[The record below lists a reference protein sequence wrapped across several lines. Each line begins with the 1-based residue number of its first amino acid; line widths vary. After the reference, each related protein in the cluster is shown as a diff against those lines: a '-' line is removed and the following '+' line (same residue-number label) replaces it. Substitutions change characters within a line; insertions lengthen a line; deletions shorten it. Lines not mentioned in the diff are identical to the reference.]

1 MSPSCTGC
9 DNPTKCVG
17 QATVHLMIDVLLQ
30 LLGDSDH
37 HLNIRTLSNEND
49 NGGDFYSSSSPPE
62 HKNPEWTKLLLENS
76 GCDANEGSQHI
87 VQAHCEQD
95 DDEDVVVDG
104 DDVVDDDDNDDDD
117 DDDDDDFEN
126 GDMMMMIVLV
136 VQSASTSRGL
146 KI

>member
-1 MSPSCTGC
+1 M
-9 DNPTKCVG
+9 D
-17 QATVHLMIDVLLQ
+17 D
-30 LLGDSDH
+30 
-37 HLNIRTLSNEND
+37 ND
-49 NGGDFYSSSSPPE
+49 NGGDFYSSSSAPPE

-95 DDEDVVVDG
+95 REHDDDVVVD
-104 DDVVDDDDNDDDD
+104 DDVVDVDL
-117 DDDDDDFEN
+117 EN

-136 VQSASTSRGL
+136 VQSVSTSRGL